1 MTRKKIT
8 KLQTHN
14 RLKDLCS
21 PRCREIQR
29 DLYIVMS
36 EIGGISGIVNV
47 SELDSGDGF
56 LQTYVQFFSRRVQML
71 LELLSESRVVN
82 ITG

>member
-1 MTRKKIT
+1 
-8 KLQTHN
+8 
-14 RLKDLCS
+14 
-21 PRCREIQR
+21 
-29 DLYIVMS
+29 MS